1 MKYAILAAGEG
12 SRLQQEGV
20 QLPKPLVELN
30 DEAMIDRLIR
40 IFMMNDAEEI
50 FIITNNLT
58 TQTQQHIRELID
70 EGLPIRLVV
79 KTTPSSMH
87 SFYELMPLL
96 GEGKFCMTTV
106 DTIFREDEF
115 SSYISAFQQYEG
127 DAFMALTD
135 FIDDEKPLYIST
147 DNDLNISGFH
157 DTFED
162 GIKYISGG
170 IYCLTDKVF
179 PVLEDCMTAGKS
191 RMRNFQRQ
199 LVSEGLRVKAYPF
212 SKILD
217 VDHAEDI
224 RKAEEFLHGNTTDTE
239 KGRALLIFRALKFS
253 PNMAEKDRKILL
265 NVGNRLQIQGYA
277 IRYLMEEEF
286 TKPIEGVDVVL
297 TMCRSEKA
305 IELLKQMEQQGVKVI
320 NTAESIE
327 NCSRHRFVALLE
339 NAGTPMPKQY
349 SKDSFRLPLWLKS
362 PHGWSLS
369 KDDVLYVST
378 EEELEQAIAD
388 KEYMMFEHLE
398 GDLIKFYGVNG
409 TDYFSWRYASD
420 SNGKFG
426 LESHNGSIRGY
437 SFEEDNLRE
446 ICRNASNMLGLIA
459 YGGDCIIDEGGV
471 VRLIDLNDWPS
482 YSSDADNAAEAI
494 CQVACK

>member
-30 DEAMIDRLIR
+30 GEAMIDRLIR

-58 TQTQQHIRELID
+58 TQTQQHIRDLITM
-70 EGLPIRLVV
+70 GLPIRLVV

-96 GEGKFCMTTV
+96 GKGKFCMTTV

-115 SSYISAFQQYEG
+115 TRYISAFQKFDG
-127 DAFMALTD
+127 DAYMAVTD
-135 FIDDEKPLYIST
+135 YIDDEKPLYIST
-147 DNDLNISGFH
+147 DNDLNIRAFL

-179 PVLEDCMTAGKS
+179 PVLEGCMAEGKS

-199 LVSEGLRVKAYPF
+199 LVSEGLKVKACPF

-224 RKAEEFLHGNTTDTE
+224 RKAEEFLRGSDANTA
-239 KGRALLIFRALKFS
+239 KGRALMLFRAMKFS
-253 PNMAEKDRKILL
+253 PNMAKKDRNMLQK
-265 NVGNRLQIQGYA
+265 VGTQLKAQGFSV
-277 IRYLMEEEF
+277 RYMMEEEF
-286 TKPIEGVDVVL
+286 TKPVADADFVF
-297 TMCRSEKA
+297 TMCRSKSSLD
-305 IELLKQMEQQGVKVI
+305 LLRQMEHQGVKVL
-320 NTAESIE
+320 NTPESIE
-327 NCSRHRFVALLE
+327 NCSRRRFVTMLE
-339 NAGTPMPKQY
+339 QAGIPMPKQY
-349 SKDSFRLPLWLKS
+349 NEGNYTLPLWVKK
-362 PHGWSLS
+362 PEGWSLS
-369 KDDVLYVST
+369 KDDVQFITS
-378 EEELEQAIAD
+378 EQQLQTVMASG
-388 KEYMMFEHLE
+388 EYMMFEHLE
-398 GDLIKFYGVNG
+398 GDLIKFYGVSG
-409 TDYFSWRYASD
+409 TTYFSWRYAAEGNS
-420 SNGKFG
+420 KFG
-426 LESHNGSIRGY
+426 LESHNGSTQGY
-437 SFEEDNLRE
+437 AFREDELRE
-446 ICRNASNMLGLIA
+446 ICQNAANVLGLTA
-459 YGGDCIIDEGGV
+459 YGGDCIVSEGGV

-482 YSSDADNAAEAI
+482 FSSDADCAAESI
-494 CQVACK
+494 SKVVG